1 MNITVV
7 TTAKNSTEG
16 LFLLKE
22 LGVPFAKKITN

>member
-22 LGVPFAKKITN
+22 LGYAKKITN

>member
-1 MNITVV
+1 MNITV

-22 LGVPFAKKITN
+22 LGVPPKKITN